1 MMVINTSRLLLTLLL
16 LEFAAVAVPAMA
28 STVVAGMVFCDQCK
42 DGARGLFDYPLYG
55 RYMHAVASSHLM
67 NELVMDGWMDGW
79 MGHEVDVCVFD
90 ACMHQAPAWP
100 SSAAAATPR

>member
-1 MMVINTSRLLLTLLL
+1 MVKEPRHMMVINTSSSRLLLTLLL

-55 RYMHAVASSHLM
+55 ARVAIQCGGGCNVCGSGFRQTGTASTSKSAPRKKAVS
-67 NELVMDGWMDGW
+67 
-79 MGHEVDVCVFD
+79 
-90 ACMHQAPAWP
+90 
-100 SSAAAATPR
+100 